1 MISIIA
7 IILLIIWV
15 VPILCEKVHIPAIV
29 GLILAGVL
37 VGPAGI
43 GMLDYDQVMERLG
56 YIGMLYVMFISS
68 IEIDMNEMHR
78 ARRKSF
84 FFGVLTFG
92 IPFLMGAAMGRWLF
106 HYQWMAC
113 MLIGAMMG
121 SHTLMTYPLV
131 RRHGMQQNRSISIV
145 IGATILAV
153 TAAMMVLAAVSTVE
167 HGHLGGMMWI
177 QMAIGA
183 ILLCYMLYSLVPR
196 MVPRFFERHSDPVVE
211 FVFVLLIAAVSG
223 WLADW
228 AGLEP
233 ILGVFLAGLSVNKHI
248 PNDSQLM
255 HNIQFMGSA
264 IFIPIFMLSVGM
276 LLDMSAFTHGPMTL
290 AVGGAMCVTA
300 ISSKWLAAWTAG
312 KCFLYEKDEQRLLFG
327 LTNSHAAGSLATVM
341 IGYQIML
348 PNGEHLLNE
357 HVLNGTVIMILVSCG
372 VSSFVT
378 EHALRNMKKG

>member
-15 VPILCEKVHIPAIV
+15 VPILCEKAHIPAIV

-43 GMLDYDQVMERLG
+43 GMLEYDQVMERLG

-78 ARRKSF
+78 ARRKSL
-84 FFGVLTFG
+84 FFGILTFL
-92 IPFLMGAAMGRWLF
+92 IPFLMGAAMSRWLF
-106 HYQWMAC
+106 HYPWMAC
-113 MLIGAMMG
+113 ALVGAMMG

-131 RRHGMQQNRSISIV
+131 RKYDMQQNRSISVV
-145 IGATILAV
+145 IGATVFAV
-153 TAAMMVLAAVSTVE
+153 TLAMMILAAVSSVE
-167 HGHLGGMMWI
+167 HGHMNRQMWLC
-177 QMAIGA
+177 MAIGGA
-183 ILLCYMLYSLVPR
+183 LLFYMLYSLVPR
-196 MVPRFFERHSDPVVE
+196 LVPRFFERHRDPVVE
-211 FVFVLLIAAVSG
+211 FVFVLLIAAVAG

-228 AGLEP
+228 AGIEP
-233 ILGVFLAGLSVNKHI
+233 ILGVFLAGLSLNRYI
-248 PNDSQLM
+248 PNKSQLM

-290 AVGGAMCVTA
+290 AVGGAMCVVA
-300 ISSKWLAAWTAG
+300 ISGKWLAAWTAG
-312 KCFLYEKDEQRLLFG
+312 QCFRFDKQERRLLFG
-327 LTNSHAAGSLATVM
+327 LTNSHAAGSLATVL
-341 IGYQIML
+341 IGYQIIL
-348 PNGEHLLNE
+348 PNGEHLLSE
-357 HVLNGTVIMILVSCG
+357 HVLNGTVIMILVSCA

-378 EHALRNMKKG
+378 EHALKNMKKQ